1 MTQQRGTHDRRPN
14 CHLALPDLAH
24 AIDREHEAVI
34 SAANSALD
42 HAVRCGELLIQ
53 AKRGMAHGEWLGWLE
68 ANCTVR
74 PRMAQA
80 YMRLARELPKL
91 PEANTQRVA
100 HLTVRDAL
108 RTVAQN
114 AAWIAALPESEQDDF
129 IDLAESTDALV
140 QARHQHQRARNLVE
154 SQLSYLAALQAPAAR
169 DQSEPAQAAH
179 EKRRAEMLAARG
191 RTELRRPA
199 SRRASQRTA

>member
-1 MTQQRGTHDRRPN
+1 MTTDL
-14 CHLALPDLAH
+14 LALPDLAQ
-24 AIDREHEAVI
+24 AIDREHQAVFD
-34 SAANSALD
+34 AAQTTLQHAL
-42 HAVRCGELLIQ
+42 RCGELLIQ

-108 RTVAQN
+108 RAVSQN
-114 AAWIAALPESEQDDF
+114 TAWIAALPESEQDDF

-140 QARHQHQRARNLVE
+140 QARHQHQRARI
-154 SQLSYLAALQAPAAR
+154 SS
-169 DQSEPAQAAH
+169 
-179 EKRRAEMLAARG
+179 RASCPILPPS
-191 RTELRRPA
+191 RRPPARSVRAGA
-199 SRRASQRTA
+199 SGS